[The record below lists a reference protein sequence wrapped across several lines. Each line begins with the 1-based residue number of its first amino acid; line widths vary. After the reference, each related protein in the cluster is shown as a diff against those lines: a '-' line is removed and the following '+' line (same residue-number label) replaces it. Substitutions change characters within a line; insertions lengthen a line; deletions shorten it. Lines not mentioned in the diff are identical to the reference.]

1 MMRSL
6 DFSFTPMRNLLQ
18 KNLVC
23 SHNGNANSH
32 AERGKREELLKP
44 YLKSPGAPTFN
55 APM

>member
-32 AERGKREELLKP
+32 AERGKKEELLKP